1 MAFLDNSGDII
12 LDAVLTDL
20 GRQRL
25 ADGTAGSSTIVK
37 FGLGD
42 DEINYGTYDLAHPSG
57 SAYYDL
63 EIMQTP
69 VFQATTA
76 TNANINYGLLKL
88 TDTSLLYLPAI
99 SLNDGKLAVAVK
111 RYVNMIYLCV
121 NDETWRKVTS
131 ADTTTGPTDMK
142 GIGTALQVANA
153 STPFVI
159 LESGLDTFE
168 IAATSANRSSY
179 LVSPGLVDNTFTI
192 MADSRLITRV
202 GSLIPSSYLRND
214 DVNYVTEDLRL
225 GFTTTTGTSDNLE
238 NYNSFTVRGINDGIT
253 EPATSGNDNDISA
266 IKGPRGTLGGLNFD
280 VPAELKTIAGGT
292 TAREFSQYGTVNA
305 DLFSLGGSVAKYD
318 YIDTTVYIMG
328 DNSSATLQLPVRIIR
343 YHGT

>member
-20 GRQRL
+20 GRQRM
-25 ADGTAGSSTIVK
+25 AEAGGNSTIVK

-88 TDTSLLYLPAI
+88 ADNSILYLPAI
-99 SLNDGKLAVAVK
+99 AINDGKISKIAIGK
-111 RYVNMIYLCV
+111 YNNMIYVCT
-121 NDETWRKVTS
+121 NSETQEKITVATSGDAALKNNVMIVT
-131 ADTTTGPTDMK
+131 D
-142 GIGTALQVANA
+142 A

-159 LESGLDTFE
+159 FESGLDTFE
-168 IAATSANRSSY
+168 IAATEANRSSY
-179 LVSPGLVDNTFTI
+179 LVTPDLIDSTFTI
-192 MADSRLITRV
+192 SADSRFITSV
-202 GSLIPSSYLRND
+202 GGLKADSYLRNTSENK
-214 DVNYVTEDLRL
+214 VEEDLRL
-225 GFTTTTGTSDNLE
+225 AYTTTAGTSANLD
-238 NYNSFTVRGINDGIT
+238 NYNLFSMKGVSNEIT
-253 EPATSGNDNDISA
+253 EPSVTGNDNIISA
-266 IKGPRGTLGGLNFD
+266 IKGPRGTVGGLNFD

-292 TAREFSQYGTVNA
+292 VSRLFSQYGTVNSN
-305 DLFSLGGSVAKYD
+305 LFATGYKYD
-318 YIDTTVYIMG
+318 YIDTTVYVTG
-328 DNSSATLQLPVRIIR
+328 DFSSATLQIPVRIIR